1 MHHLPS
7 PCISI
12 CRIDQATGW
21 CEGCKRTL
29 EEIADWPMLSN
40 REKRAI
46 LERLDE
52 RSPQA
57 APDQ

>member
-12 CRIDQATGW
+12 CRIDQTTGW